1 MLLYHLPGDSVT
13 ARAIHGDGTQWTAT
27 NYQLADLFDLTMAIH
42 HANATA
48 GTKHHKPKPPAPYP
62 RPGDRTAGD
71 DGELSTPDQV
81 RAFFGP
87 ASITY
92 VGQGGE

>member
-1 MLLYHLPGDSVT
+1 MLLAGLPGDSVT
-13 ARAIHGDGTQWTAT
+13 ARRIHGDSAQWTVF

-42 HANATA
+42 HANVSA
-48 GTKHHKPKPPAPYP
+48 GVKHNKPKPPDPYP
-62 RPGDRTAGD
+62 RPGDPAAD
-71 DGELSTPDQV
+71 AGELSTPDQV
-81 RAFFGP
+81 RAFFGA